1 MMTLVFV
8 ALIVGL
14 IVEAAL
20 VIWVGNVARELRRDE
35 AEIGSLEHVVAGHGR
50 RLTFAEERMRRDSG
64 KRVEI
69 DWDDR
74 K

>member
-50 RLTFAEERMRRDSG
+50 RLTFAVVRMRRDSG